1 MLFLTSNLARV
12 YVDYSIIIRA
22 SFVPSWLSK
31 AAILQNKTYVL
42 LEPFKKLSGWNN
54 RNADRILHGFSAGFV
69 SVANTPMRN
78 RLSPFLLYL
87 PTTWIL
93 QPLRAYLRAYLRAHF
108 EDIRTIHIATLSPES
123 LQVLSLIP
131 PSTVNPSLRTTFRSS
146 APQIL
151 KNFTSLSIA
160 LKKGNTEIFL
170 DRIPIAT
177 YLNRVMGVSTAIFNS
192 LF

>member
-1 MLFLTSNLARV
+1 MS
-12 YVDYSIIIRA
+12 
-22 SFVPSWLSK
+22 
-31 AAILQNKTYVL
+31 
-42 LEPFKKLSGWNN
+42 
-54 RNADRILHGFSAGFV
+54 LHGYQRLQFYRTKLMCYLNLLRNFLGGTTEMLIESYMAFRW